1 MSETTHDD
9 HPPADEPGDA
19 GHGDGHGDGHG
30 EHEEH
35 GTALGPI
42 DWRAWGA
49 GLLGVGAGLAVAVC
63 LYASTAL

>member
-9 HPPADEPGDA
+9 HPPVPEPDDTGG
-19 GHGDGHGDGHG
+19 GHGNA

-35 GTALGPI
+35 GNAAGPI

-63 LYASTAL
+63 LYAATAL